1 MWQKLSMDLPF
12 RTIATNLNI
21 SVGTA
26 FNIFEIFK
34 NTGEVSA
41 KAPRKREELRK
52 LDSHHEGYI
61 IGLILD
67 SPTLH
72 LSEIVAKVYEITG
85 VLSSVPTICKLL
97 ASHGLTRKK
106 IRRIALQ
113 RNVGFRG
120 AFMADMTQY
129 TRDMLVWIDETGSD
143 VRDMLRRYGYAI
155 RGHKAEVQQLFL
167 RGKRITSI
175 AAISSSGLIGAHHT
189 TNTGTGD
196 IFF

>member
-72 LSEIVAKVYEITG
+72 LSEIVTKVYE
-85 VLSSVPTICKLL
+85 SVPTICKLL

-129 TRDMLVWIDETGSD
+129 TR
-143 VRDMLRRYGYAI
+143 
-155 RGHKAEVQQLFL
+155 
-167 RGKRITSI
+167 
-175 AAISSSGLIGAHHT
+175 GL
-189 TNTGTGD
+189 D
-196 IFF
+196 